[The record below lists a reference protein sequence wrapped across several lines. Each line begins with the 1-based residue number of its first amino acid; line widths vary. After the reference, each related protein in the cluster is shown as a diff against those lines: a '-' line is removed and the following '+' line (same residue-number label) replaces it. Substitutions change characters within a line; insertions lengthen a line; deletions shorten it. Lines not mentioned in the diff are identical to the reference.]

1 MTQSTDRLQ
10 SALRGINQALNPRQV
25 FAMTW
30 EYTVIDAT
38 PGPPTKI
45 DCQVVDPETSA
56 HLPQQLTQLVLWPG
70 PSGAVAVPAPGSLVR
85 IGFVNG
91 DPTKPFVQGLD
102 PNSKPLTVVVDAS
115 VEASLG
121 PSAPVVQLAGGGHPV
136 ALADVLD
143 GFIKVFQTWVPVPAD
158 GGAALKALI
167 TAWGLS
173 APPSMLPFVTSGS
186 LKTSTG

>member
-121 PSAPVVQLAGGGHPV
+121 PSAPVVQLAGGGPPIARV
-136 ALADVLD
+136 GDSVLVTISIAQGALFV
-143 GFIKVFQTWVPVPAD
+143 
-158 GGAALKALI
+158 
-167 TAWGLS
+167 
-173 APPSMLPFVTSGS
+173 APPGGGPCVVAAPIPVTGTITSGS
-186 LKTSTG
+186 LKATSG